1 MPEFGPVGRDEF
13 DVKER
18 LVRVGVA
25 DGRAEV
31 EWDLMDA
38 KNRRVVRVDRGRTL
52 TKELVKAVEKGMKIM
67 EGEVHYSSHSMGMVA
82 SFSRPLEYVTPSA
95 SSLVS

>member
-13 DVKER
+13 DMEER
-18 LVRVGVA
+18 LVRVGIA

-38 KNRRVVRVDRGRTL
+38 EGRGIMRVDGGRAPAE
-52 TKELVKAVEKGMKIM
+52 ELVEAVEKGMKIV
-67 EGEVHYSSHSMGMVA
+67 EGEVH
-82 SFSRPLEYVTPSA
+82 
-95 SSLVS
+95 